1 MTVEASLGRKDCL
14 SAIFQVPVHFARWKH
29 VSILLRSRGPFARQR
44 VRLSE
49 SPYSKVQS
57 AGASSEETERHR
69 LALAPAVV
77 LLALALFVI
86 S

>member
-1 MTVEASLGRKDCL
+1 MTVETSSGRKDCL

-57 AGASSEETERHR
+57 AGASSEETERRR